1 MAHAPPLLLCFANFR
16 SCSTLFFIFMS
27 MIISP
32 STLADVMLFV
42 VLPLCTLGVRVVCI
56 TFFFSSLP
64 SAVNMAGGGGSFIC
78 TPPSEMCFLCLLCLS
93 LSGRYCIEIIYKSDH
108 EAKLGYQTGDRK
120 MKCLRRGCKQIN
132 FNRGWIPKNNNAS
145 STRCICIRKILSLSE
160 PKSMHTSNSIEEQ
173 FGFK

>member
-42 VLPLCTLGVRVVCI
+42 VLPLCTLGVLVVCI
-56 TFFFSSLP
+56 TFFSHRCPVLLAWLVVVGLL
-64 SAVNMAGGGGSFIC
+64 SA
-78 TPPSEMCFLCLLCLS
+78 PPLQRCVFYVFYVS

-145 STRCICIRKILSLSE
+145 STRCICIRKILSLFE